1 MTIALDGSL
10 VAVAADFC
18 GRYAPYQ
25 GIQLRPNPSGQGV
38 YVASTDAGKLAFLAY
53 DHSGTGD
60 EEVVL
65 LPTTDLIKNCRPL
78 KSASRWIEIEG
89 DTARCSKSTKNTTQT
104 VELPITLSAVPPSD
118 LVGVMKVIA
127 EQWGKDMPCI
137 NAGNFHA
144 QYLQR
149 AFRAIESLGASVT
162 MSHLDGGPLRIEST
176 TGCALVMVMPEKA
189 RPIPDLPDYLFQ
201 FAQS

>member
-1 MTIALDGSL
+1 MISLDGSL
-10 VAVAADFC
+10 VAVAAEFC

-25 GIQLRPNPSGQGV
+25 GIQLRPNPDGRGV

-53 DHSGTGD
+53 DHAGQGD
-60 EEVVL
+60 EEVIL

-78 KSASRWIEIEG
+78 KSATRGLEIEG

-104 VELPITLSAVPPSD
+104 QEIPITRSAVPPSD

-127 EQWGKDMPCI
+127 ETWGKDTPCVSC
-137 NAGNFHA
+137 GNFNA
-144 QYLQR
+144 TYLQK
-149 AFRAIESLGASVT
+149 AFRSIESLGSSVT

-176 TGCALVMVMPEKA
+176 TGCAMVMVMPETA
-189 RPIPDLPDYLFQ
+189 RPIPELPEYLLQ
-201 FAQS
+201 FANS